1 LAVGDSASQW
11 SFIDCFIFKKQPHHI
26 SRRSRTEFFLALLR
40 LAQLKTATDSWAIL
54 KRVYKKFGASRLS
67 KVGLKTKLPTLHFIS
82 SLAKKKSTT
91 LREMANYAHM
101 AQLARS
107 KPAAALLALATH
119 YVLHNGEWDNSFHV
133 FLGVW
138 TVGFTGLAVSQYAYD
153 PRAHG
158 IIATAKVSAAS
169 AAVYFGVL
177 MASIFIHRAFFHR
190 LRNVRIGAPN
200 LLGIPLTDLLCRF
213 RVRSSREFPS
223 FTAFLWACSQ
233 TTNTIRRVKS
243 YTRHTRLM

>member
-1 LAVGDSASQW
+1 MLQ
-11 SFIDCFIFKKQPHHI
+11 
-26 SRRSRTEFFLALLR
+26 
-40 LAQLKTATDSWAIL
+40 LAQLKTATGPWAIL
-54 KRVYKKFGASRLS
+54 ERVYKKIGASRLS
-67 KVGLKTKLPTLHFIS
+67 KVGLKTNQTTDPS
-82 SLAKKKSTT
+82 SLAKKKITT
-91 LREMANYAHM
+91 LRKMANYAHM

-133 FLGVW
+133 FLGIW

-153 PRAHG
+153 PRLHG
-158 IIATAKVSAAS
+158 IIAAAKISAAF

-190 LRNVRIGAPN
+190 LRNVRIGAPS
-200 LLGIPLTDLLCRF
+200 LLSSPLTDLFCRF
-213 RVRSSREFPS
+213 RVRSSRAFPS
-223 FTAFLWACSQ
+223 FTAFSRACSQ

-243 YTRHTRLM
+243 YTRHTRLT